1 MNSTPNVN
9 PRFKTISSVHPD
21 FMSYLDGSFSAEM
34 RALPVRSMNADARSE
49 MAPGS
54 NRDVVTFE
62 LISIRDIRNPS
73 PFQLFWILLRPSTLI
88 LSLGPMMV
96 IFAGILFKIGLSD
109 QSGLSLVPWWMSIGA
124 LIGVLS
130 LQVSVNL
137 FNDYFDHIRGKDR
150 LSARGG
156 SRAIKNGWVAA
167 RTLKHAAWGLFGFSV
182 LLGAPVV
189 MTHFSAFILVA
200 ILALLAALE
209 FASQKLGLKYR
220 GFGEILAFAMTG
232 PLLTVG
238 FSWALIGTATWAQ
251 AAMGVV
257 FGSISLMYYHA
268 ANFENIMPDDQAG
281 ISTWATRTGFDASK
295 KFFHFTAVLTVCTA
309 VVAMLWMR
317 TDWRILVV
325 PLLLAFYLTPLTNR
339 VQRLASP
346 LSSDLVGLRSKVIK
360 LAWFTVVVIIAA
372 CFVFRS

>member
-1 MNSTPNVN
+1 MPSANA
-9 PRFKTISSVHPD
+9 RFKTMSNLNPD
-21 FMSYLDGSFSAEM
+21 FMSYLDGSFSDDT
-34 RALPVRSMNADARSE
+34 RALPVRSMNVDMRSA
-49 MAPGS
+49 MAPDS
-54 NRDVVTFE
+54 TREAVTFE
-62 LISIRDIRNPS
+62 LVPVADINRPS
-73 PFQLFWILLRPSTLI
+73 LMKLCWILMRPSTLI
-88 LSLGPMMV
+88 LSFGPMLV
-96 IFAGILFKIGLSD
+96 ILAGIVFDIGLSD
-109 QSGLSLVPWWMSIGA
+109 QHSAELVPCWMSTGA
-124 LIGVLS
+124 FLGVLS
-130 LQVSVNL
+130 LQIAVNL

-156 SRAIKNGWVAA
+156 GRAIQNGWVAA
-167 RTLKHAAWGLFGFSV
+167 RTLKRAAWGLLGLAV

-189 MTHFSAFILVA
+189 MTHLSAFLLVA
-200 ILALLAALE
+200 VLALLGALE
-209 FASQKLGLKYR
+209 FASQKIGLKYL
-220 GFGEILAFAMTG
+220 GFGEIMAFLMTG

-295 KFFHFTAVLTVCTA
+295 NFFYFTSILTVCAA

-317 TDWRILVV
+317 TDWHVLAV
-325 PLLLAFYLTPLTNR
+325 PLLIAGFLTPLTTR

-346 LSSDLVGLRSKVIK
+346 LSSDLVGLRSGVVK
-360 LAWFTVVVIIAA
+360 LAWFAVLVIVLAS
-372 CFVFRS
+372 FVLHA